1 MAPLP
6 SEQGIDKYLRL
17 YAEPEARAPQALP
30 GAYGFALIVPA
41 LGESASLLD
50 GYREAARK
58 APGRVLVVLV
68 VNATATTE
76 PALLAENQR
85 LFRELVAEQD
95 FASRLITDR
104 DFDVLVVNRSLP
116 GRYLPERQGVG
127 LARKVGMDL
136 ALSLHRAHRVEIPW
150 LFATDADARLPS
162 DYFCRDFTVE
172 LATASAGIY
181 DYEHAATEDPAVNAA
196 TRVYDASLRYHVL
209 GLAHAGSPYAFHAL
223 GSTLCVAA
231 DAYAAVRGV
240 PKRQAGEDFY
250 LLDKL
255 SKVRS
260 LVRLRGEPIVL
271 ASRRSARV
279 PFGTGP
285 SVERLL
291 HGEELLVTAP
301 ACYEALGAVLRGI
314 QDFALHPA
322 PDAWSNACS
331 ELAADLSQA
340 ALLAVERCGL
350 VEAARAAVSQVASAG
365 LARRLHTWF
374 DALKTLQL
382 LHLVRDAGFP
392 EVSLE
397 QGLQRA
403 RFVGEDGDLPF
414 EQRARLLTELERTL
428 PRRLGPAS

>member
-1 MAPLP
+1 
-6 SEQGIDKYLRL
+6 LRL
-17 YAEPEARAPQALP
+17 YAEPEARAPQEWP
-30 GAYGFALIVPA
+30 GAYRFALIVPA

-50 GYREAARK
+50 GYRAAARK
-58 APGRVLVVLV
+58 APGRVLIVLV
-68 VNATATTE
+68 VNATAATE

-85 LFRELVAEQD
+85 LFQELVAEQD
-95 FASRLITDR
+95 FTSRLISDR
-104 DFDVLVVNRSLP
+104 DFDILVVNRSLP

-127 LARKVGMDL
+127 LARKIGMDL
-136 ALSLHRAHRVEIPW
+136 ALSLHEARRVETPW

-162 DYFCRDFTVE
+162 DYFCRDFAAE
-172 LATASAGIY
+172 LSTASAGIY
-181 DYEHAATEDPAVNAA
+181 DYEHVATEDPAVNAA
-196 TRVYDASLRYHVL
+196 TREYEASLRYHVL

-291 HGEELLVTAP
+291 LGEELLVTAP
-301 ACYEALGAVLRGI
+301 ACYEALRSVLQGI
-314 QDFALHPA
+314 HDFARLPVA
-322 PDAWSNACS
+322 SAWVNVCS
-331 ELAADLSQA
+331 RLAAELGEA
-340 ALLAVERCGL
+340 TRLAVERCGL
-350 VEAARAAVSQVASAG
+350 IEAAGAAVSQVSSAG

-374 DALKTLQL
+374 DALKTLQF

-392 EVSLE
+392 EVPLR

-403 RFVGEDGDLPF
+403 QFAGGGGDLPF
-414 EQRARLLTELERTL
+414 EQRARLLTELEWAL

>member
-1 MAPLP
+1 VAPLP

-17 YAEPEARAPQALP
+17 YAEPEARAPQP
-30 GAYGFALIVPA
+30 PSGSYRFALIVPA

-50 GYREAARK
+50 GYRAAARK
-58 APGRVLVVLV
+58 APGRALIVLV
-68 VNATATTE
+68 VNATAAAD
-76 PALLAENQR
+76 PRLVAENQR
-85 LFRELVAEQD
+85 LLQDLVGQTD
-95 FASRLITDR
+95 FSSRLMADR
-104 DFDVLVVNRSLP
+104 DFDVLVVNRSQP

-127 LARKVGMDL
+127 LARKIGMDI
-136 ALSLHRAHRVEIPW
+136 ALSLYRARRLEAPW

-162 DYFCRDFTVE
+162 DYFCRDFESE
-172 LATASAGIY
+172 LAVASAGIY
-181 DYEHAATEDPAVNAA
+181 DYEHAATEDSAVNVA
-196 TRVYDASLRYHVL
+196 THAYEASLRYHVL

-271 ASRRSARV
+271 SSRRSARV

-291 HGEELLVTAP
+291 LGEELFVASP
-301 ACYEALGAVLRGI
+301 ACFDALGAVLRGI
-314 QDFALHPA
+314 RDFARQPA
-322 PDAWSNACS
+322 PGVWVNVCS
-331 ELAADLSQA
+331 ELSAALGQA

-350 VEAARAAVSQVASAG
+350 LEAATAAVGQVSSAG
-365 LARRLHTWF
+365 LERRLHTWF

-397 QGLQRA
+397 QGLHQA
-403 RFVGEDGDLPF
+403 RFVGGGGDLPF
-414 EQRARLLTELERTL
+414 EQRASLLTELERAL
-428 PRRLGPAS
+428 PRRLGPAA